1 MEFSGIDG
9 ARVLLE
15 FGGEDA
21 DMAAGLSPSIFVG
34 PGDSGGAEG
43 GADTAA
49 GPSASVL
56 AGFGDSGGNSNH
68 SAILDLMGLEI
79 RSADGVP
86 EVSEVTGP
94 EGLGPGV
101 DPLASA
107 ETEVAIVSVDQPEE
121 AMAPVLFTTTA
132 MDNGIVTFNP
142 THTTFGAQDFS
153 SSTVSSRSTVG
164 SVRALTDSSGQ
175 SSYLGVSTTAVSST
189 PLVGPTAAR
198 MELSESFDPL
208 LRPTVPLPVGR
219 VQVNFSVVSEVGL
232 PGGPS
237 PVSSQSTAP
246 PPDRILRNSTDVTDK
261 VASKPVKKVRS
272 RMPQLGPSSSSPPRT
287 RSGTVR
293 GEAEAPGLV
302 IIGLRSSRSNE
313 SAGPGIGSEPGTDDG
328 AENLLA

>member
-15 FGGEDA
+15 LGGEDA
-21 DMAAGLSPSIFVG
+21 DMAVGLSPSIFVT
-34 PGDSGGAEG
+34 PGGSDGVEG

-49 GPSASVL
+49 GPSVSVL
-56 AGFGDSGGNSNH
+56 AGFGGSDGNSPH

-86 EVSEVTGP
+86 EVSEVTGT
-94 EGLGPGV
+94 ESLGPSV

-121 AMAPVLFTTTA
+121 AMHPVLFTTTA

-175 SSYLGVSTTAVSST
+175 SSYFGVSTTAVSST

-237 PVSSQSTAP
+237 PVSSQGTTP
-246 PPDRILRNSTDVTDK
+246 PPDRILQDSTDVTDK
-261 VASKPVKKVRS
+261 VASRPVKKVRA
-272 RMPQLGPSSSSPPRT
+272 RQPRVGPSTGSPLRT
-287 RSGTVR
+287 RSGMVR
-293 GEAEAPGLV
+293 GETEAPGGRLV
-302 IIGLRSSRSNE
+302 IIGLSNE
-313 SAGPGIGSEPGTDDG
+313 SAGPGIGSESDVGGGVED
-328 AENLLA
+328 LLA